1 MDILLWIGTKMLNP
15 WVYYPFLIL
24 IALTFAVT
32 TRDAIWA
39 YKENDK
45 KKFSKELFRTFL
57 SGFVIIFFLFFF
69 K

>member
-45 KKFSKELFRTFL
+45 KSSLKSYFELF
-57 SGFVIIFFLFFF
+57 
-69 K
+69 